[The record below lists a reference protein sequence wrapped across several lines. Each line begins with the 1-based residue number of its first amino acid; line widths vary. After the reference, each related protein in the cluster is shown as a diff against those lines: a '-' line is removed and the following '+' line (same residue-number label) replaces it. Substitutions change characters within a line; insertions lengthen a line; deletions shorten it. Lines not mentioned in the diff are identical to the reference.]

1 MKNQIKSFF
10 KRNNKS
16 SFKSKEIAK
25 RLKIRDDNSYQLLKA
40 TLHQLES
47 EQFLSRN
54 GKRYKLYTLPD
65 TNRLIGQ
72 FNLNE
77 GGYGFVIPKNS
88 KTGDIFIAARNI
100 NNAFHGDK
108 VEVVLFAKQKGKN
121 LEGQITKIIERK
133 RKEIVGQL
141 KKSKS
146 FYFVTPDDPKIHRD
160 IYIESK
166 NLQNSKTGDKVA
178 IGNISWEDRM
188 LNPVGEIIEVIG
200 KEGSLQAEIT
210 SIARE
215 FGIPI
220 SFDKK
225 TMQEA
230 ESLSP
235 EIGEEEITRRIDFRN
250 TNVFTI
256 DPIDAKD
263 FDDALSIEKLDNG
276 NYKVGVHIADV
287 THYVKAGSSIDKE
300 AAVRGNSVY
309 FVGKAISMLPEKLS
323 NNLCSLLPD
332 KDRLTFSVIFEITN
346 GGKVLNHLIAKTIIN
361 SKKRFTYADAQNIIE
376 SGNGEYS
383 DEINLLNTLA
393 KTLRS
398 KRMKEGSFEFFTP
411 EVEFQLDDTG
421 KPANVLKKEIKESN
435 MLVEEFMLLAN
446 KTIAEKIFS
455 RGNIP
460 FIYRVHDYP
469 DEEKI
474 EEFSRF
480 VKSLG
485 YSFNPKA
492 GKAASQFNQ
501 LMRQVKGT
509 EEEAVINELAVRS
522 MAKAV
527 YSAKNIG
534 HYGLG
539 FKNYT
544 HFTSPIRRYADLLV
558 HRVLDKTLISK
569 TGKHYSLDNLTKI
582 CEHISATERTAMEA
596 ERRSV
601 KLKQMQFL
609 QDKIGHEFHA
619 VISGVANYGIFV
631 ELTDIL
637 AQGLIRARDL
647 EGDFYVLDEKKYSLI
662 GKRTKKQFRL
672 GDKITVKLVRLDLD
686 NLELDFITS
695 ENQVRQWQT

>member
-1 MKNQIKSFF
+1 MKNQLKSFF
-10 KRNNKS
+10 QKNPGS
-16 SFKSKEIAK
+16 SFKTKEIAK
-25 RLKIRDDNSYQLLKA
+25 KLNIKDDNNYQLLKA

-47 EQFLSRN
+47 EKFLLRN
-54 GKRYKLYTLPD
+54 GKRYKLFTLPK
-65 TNRLIGQ
+65 TNRLIGH

-77 GGYGFVIPKNS
+77 GGYGFVTPKNS
-88 KTGDIFIAARNI
+88 RTGDIFIAARNI
-100 NNAFHGDK
+100 GNAFHGDK

-121 LEGQITKIIERK
+121 LEGQITKIVERK

-141 KKSKS
+141 KKSRS

-160 IYIESK
+160 IYVESK
-166 NLQNSKTGDKVA
+166 NLHDSKTGDKVA
-178 IGNISWEDRM
+178 VGNILWEDRM

-200 KEGSLQAEIT
+200 KEGTLLAEVT

-215 FGIPI
+215 FGIPF
-220 SFDKK
+220 SFNKNILH
-225 TMQEA
+225 EA
-230 ESLSP
+230 ENLNAGIS
-235 EIGEEEITRRIDFRN
+235 EEEISKRLDFRSK
-250 TNVFTI
+250 NVFTI

-287 THYVKAGSSIDKE
+287 SYYVKAGSPIDKE
-300 AAVRGNSVY
+300 ASARGNSVY

-323 NNLCSLLPD
+323 NNLCSLVPNE
-332 KDRLTFSVIFEITN
+332 DRLTFSVIFEMTN
-346 GGKVLNHLIAKTIIN
+346 KGIILNHQIAKTIIN
-361 SKKRFTYADAQNIIE
+361 SKKRFTYEDVQIIIE
-376 SGNGEYS
+376 SSEGEYS

-393 KTLRS
+393 KILRS

-411 EVEFQLDDTG
+411 EVVFQLDENGQPT
-421 KPANVLKKEIKESN
+421 NILKKELKESN

-446 KTIAEKIFS
+446 KTIAERIFS

-460 FIYRVHDYP
+460 FIYRVHDLP

-474 EEFSRF
+474 QEFSRF

-492 GKAASQFNQ
+492 GKAASQFNN
-501 LMRQVKGT
+501 LMIQIKGT
-509 EEEAVINELAVRS
+509 EEEGVINELAIRS

-527 YSAKNIG
+527 YSTKNIG

-544 HFTSPIRRYADLLV
+544 HFTSPIRRYSDLLV
-558 HRVLDKTLISK
+558 HRILDKTLISK

-601 KLKQMQFL
+601 KLKQIQFL
-609 QDKIGHEFHA
+609 QDKVGYEFNA
-619 VISGVANYGIFV
+619 VISGVVNYGIFV

-637 AQGLIRARDL
+637 AEGLIRAKDL
-647 EGDFYVLDEKKYSLI
+647 EGDFYVLDERKYSLI

-672 GDKITVKLVRLDLD
+672 GDKITVKLIRLDVD
-686 NLELDFITS
+686 NLELDFVTS
-695 ENQVRQWQT
+695 ENKVN

>member
-10 KRNNKS
+10 KKNPSN

-25 RLKIRDDNSYQLLKA
+25 RLKIKDDSNYLLLKS

-54 GKRYKLYTLPD
+54 GKRYKLFFLPE
-65 TNRLIGQ
+65 TNRLIGY
-72 FNLNE
+72 FKLND
-77 GGYGFVIPKNS
+77 GGYGFVTAKNS

-100 NNAFHGDK
+100 NSAFHGDK

-141 KKSKS
+141 KRSKS

-160 IYIESK
+160 IYIDIG
-166 NLQNSKTGDKVA
+166 NLQSSKPGDKVA
-178 IGNISWEDRM
+178 VGNISWEDRK
-188 LNPVGEIIEVIG
+188 LNPVGEIVEVIG
-200 KEGSLQAEIT
+200 KEGTLHSEIT

-220 SFDKK
+220 LFDKK
-225 TMQEA
+225 TLLET
-230 ESLSP
+230 ESLNP
-235 EIGEEEITRRIDFRN
+235 VIIEEDVAKRLDFRSK
-250 TNVFTI
+250 NVLTI
-256 DPIDAKD
+256 DPKDAKD
-263 FDDALSIEKLDNG
+263 FDDALSIEKLENG
-276 NYKVGVHIADV
+276 NYQVGVHIADV
-287 THYVKAGSSIDKE
+287 SHYVKAGSSIDKE
-300 AAVRGNSVY
+300 ASVRGNSVY
-309 FVGKAISMLPEKLS
+309 FIGKAFSMLPEKLS
-323 NNLCSLLPD
+323 NNLCSLVPNE
-332 KDRLTFSVIFEITN
+332 DRLTFSVIFEMTVKGI
-346 GGKVLNHLIAKTIIN
+346 VVSHQIAKTIIK
-361 SKKRFTYADAQNIIE
+361 SKRRFTYEDVQKIIE
-376 SGNGEYS
+376 SGDGEYS
-383 DEINLLNTLA
+383 NEINLLDTLA
-393 KTLRS
+393 KILRS

-411 EVEFQLDDTG
+411 EVEFQLDEKG
-421 KPANVLKKEIKESN
+421 CPVSILKKEIKESN

-460 FIYRVHDYP
+460 FVYRVHDYP
-469 DEEKI
+469 DNEKI

-492 GKAASQFNQ
+492 GKAASQYNN

-509 EEEAVINELAVRS
+509 EEESVINELAVRS
-522 MAKAV
+522 MAKAI
-527 YSAKNIG
+527 YSTKNIG

-558 HRVLDKTLISK
+558 HRILDKTYISK
-569 TGKHYSLDNLTKI
+569 SGKHYSLEQLTKI
-582 CEHISATERTAMEA
+582 CEHISVTERTAMEA

-601 KLKQMQFL
+601 KLKQIQFL
-609 QDKIGHEFHA
+609 KDKIGQEFHA

-637 AQGLIRARDL
+637 AEGLIRARDL
-647 EGDFYVLDEKKYSLI
+647 EGDFYVLDEEKYSLI

-695 ENQVRQWQT
+695 ENQVH

>member
-10 KRNNKS
+10 KRNTKS

-166 NLQNSKTGDKVA
+166 NLHNSKTGDKVA

-225 TMQEA
+225 TMQET

-235 EIGEEEITRRIDFRN
+235 EIGEEEITKRLDFRN
-250 TNVFTI
+250 KNVFTI

-287 THYVKAGSSIDKE
+287 SHYVKAGSSIDKE

-323 NNLCSLLPD
+323 NNLCSLVPNE
-332 KDRLTFSVIFEITN
+332 DRLTFSVIFEVSAKGTI
-346 GGKVLNHLIAKTIIN
+346 LNHQIAKTIIN
-361 SKKRFTYADAQNIIE
+361 SKKRFTYEDAQQIIE
-376 SGNGEYS
+376 TGTGEFS
-383 DEINLLNTLA
+383 DEINLINTLA
-393 KTLRS
+393 TVLRS

-411 EVEFQLDDTG
+411 EVAFQLDDTG
-421 KPANVLKKEIKESN
+421 QPTNVLKKEIKVSN

-446 KTIAEKIFS
+446 KTIAERIFS

-460 FIYRVHDYP
+460 FVYRVHDFP

-485 YSFNPKA
+485 YSFNPKT
-492 GKAASQFNQ
+492 GRAASQFNR
-501 LMRQVKGT
+501 LMNQVKGT
-509 EEEAVINELAVRS
+509 EEEGVINELAVRS

-527 YSAKNIG
+527 YSTKNIG

-539 FKNYT
+539 FKSYT

-558 HRVLDKTLISK
+558 HRVLYKTMISK

-609 QDKIGHEFHA
+609 QDKIGNEFHA

-672 GDKITVKLVRLDLD
+672 GDKITVKLVRLDLE
-686 NLELDFITS
+686 NLELDFITT
-695 ENQVRQWQT
+695 ENQVHQW

>member
-160 IYIESK
+160 IYVESK
-166 NLQNSKTGDKVA
+166 NLQNSKIGDKVA

-220 SFDKK
+220 SFDNK

-235 EIGEEEITRRIDFRN
+235 EIGKEEITRRLDFRN
-250 TNVFTI
+250 KNVFTI

-287 THYVKAGSSIDKE
+287 SHYVKAGSSIDKE

-323 NNLCSLLPD
+323 NNLCSLVPD
-332 KDRLTFSVIFEITN
+332 KDRLTFSVISEITN
-346 GGKVLNHLIAKTIIN
+346 GGKVLNHVIAKTIIN

-376 SGNGEYS
+376 NGNGEYS

-485 YSFNPKA
+485 YSFNPKV

-569 TGKHYSLDNLTKI
+569 TGKHYSLDNLNKI

-637 AQGLIRARDL
+637 AQGLIRVRDL

-695 ENQVRQWQT
+695 ENHVQQWQT

>member
-10 KRNNKS
+10 KENPGS
-16 SFKSKEIAK
+16 SFKSKEVAK
-25 RLKIRDDNSYQLLKA
+25 RLKIKDDQRYQLLKND
-40 TLHQLES
+40 LHQLES

-54 GKRYKLYTLPD
+54 GKRYKLYSMPESNILV
-65 TNRLIGQ
+65 GY
-72 FNLNE
+72 FNLND
-77 GGYGFVIPKNS
+77 GGYGFVTPKNS

-100 NNAFHGDK
+100 NSAFHGDK

-121 LEGQITKIIERK
+121 LEGQITKVIERK

-160 IYIESK
+160 IYVDEKSLK
-166 NLQNSKTGDKVA
+166 ESKTGDKVA
-178 IGNISWEDRM
+178 VGNISWEDRM
-188 LNPVGEIIEVIG
+188 QNPVGEVVEVIG
-200 KEGSLQAEIT
+200 KEGTLHTEVT

-215 FGIPI
+215 FGIP
-220 SFDKK
+220 FLFNEK
-225 TMQEA
+225 TNVEA
-230 ESLSP
+230 EKINLEIDET
-235 EIGEEEITRRIDFRN
+235 EIGIRIDFRN
-250 TNVFTI
+250 KNVFTI
-256 DPIDAKD
+256 DPVDAKD
-263 FDDALSIEKLDNG
+263 FDDALSIEKLENG

-287 THYVKAGSSIDKE
+287 SHYVKAGTSIDKE
-300 AAVRGNSVY
+300 ASGRGNSVY
-309 FVGKAISMLPEKLS
+309 LVGKAIPMLPEKLS
-323 NNLCSLLPD
+323 NNICSLVPNE
-332 KDRLTFSVIFEITN
+332 DRLTFSVIFEMTEKGETI
-346 GGKVLNHLIAKTIIN
+346 NHQIAKTIIN
-361 SKKRFTYADAQNIIE
+361 SKRRFTYEEAQKIIE
-376 SGNGEYS
+376 SGEGDFFNEV
-383 DEINLLNTLA
+383 ILLNELA
-393 KTLRS
+393 KHLRS
-398 KRMKEGSFEFFTP
+398 KRMKNGSFEFFSP
-411 EVEFQLDDTG
+411 EVEFQLDESG
-421 KPANVLKKEIKESN
+421 YPSNILKKEMKESN

-446 KTIAEKIFS
+446 KTIAERIFS

-460 FIYRVHDYP
+460 FVYRVHDLP

-474 EEFSRF
+474 TEFTRF

-485 YSFNPKA
+485 YSFNPKG
-492 GKAASQFNQ
+492 GKAAIQFNQ
-501 LMRQVKGT
+501 LMQQVKGT
-509 EEEAVINELAVRS
+509 EEEGVISELAVRS
-522 MAKAV
+522 MAKAI
-527 YSAKNIG
+527 YSTKNIG

-569 TGKHYSLDNLTKI
+569 SGKNYSLDLLTKI

-601 KLKQMQFL
+601 KLKKIQFL
-609 QDKIGHEFHA
+609 QNRLGEEFHA
-619 VISGVANYGIFV
+619 VISGVVNYGIFV

-637 AQGLIRARDL
+637 AEGLIRARDL

-672 GDKITVKLVRLDLD
+672 GDKITVKLVRVDLE

-695 ENQVRQWQT
+695 NNKI

>member
-10 KRNNKS
+10 KENPGH
-16 SFKSKEIAK
+16 SFKSKEVAK
-25 RLKIRDDNSYQLLKA
+25 RLKIKDDQSYLLLKNN
-40 TLHQLES
+40 LHQLEA

-54 GKRYKLYTLPD
+54 GKRYKLYSLPD
-65 TNRLIGQ
+65 TNKLTGY
-72 FNLNE
+72 FNLND
-77 GGYGFVIPKNS
+77 GGYGFVTPKNS

-100 NNAFHGDK
+100 NSAFHGDK

-121 LEGQITKIIERK
+121 LEGQITKVIARK

-141 KKSKS
+141 KKSRS

-160 IYIESK
+160 IYVDEKSLK
-166 NLQNSKTGDKVA
+166 ESKTGDKVA
-178 IGNISWEDRM
+178 VGNISWEDRM
-188 LNPVGEIIEVIG
+188 QNPVGEIVEVIG
-200 KEGSLQAEIT
+200 EEGTLKAEVT

-215 FGIPI
+215 FGIP
-220 SFDKK
+220 FLFNEKVL
-225 TMQEA
+225 TEA
-230 ESLSP
+230 EKINL
-235 EIGEEEITRRIDFRN
+235 EIDEKEIDRRTDFRN
-250 TNVFTI
+250 KNVFTI
-256 DPIDAKD
+256 DPLDAKD
-263 FDDALSIEKLDNG
+263 FDDALSIETLENG

-287 THYVKAGSSIDKE
+287 SQYVKAGTSLDKE
-300 AAVRGNSVY
+300 ASARGNSVY
-309 FVGKAISMLPEKLS
+309 FVGKAIPMLPEKLS
-323 NNLCSLLPD
+323 NNLCSLVPNE
-332 KDRLTFSVIFEITN
+332 DRLTFSVIFEMT
-346 GGKVLNHLIAKTIIN
+346 GKGDTVNHQIAKTIIN
-361 SKKRFTYADAQNIIE
+361 SKRRFTYEEAQTIIQT
-376 SGNGEYS
+376 GEGDFS
-383 DEINLLNTLA
+383 DDVNLLNELA
-393 KTLRS
+393 KNLRS
-398 KRMKEGSFEFFTP
+398 KRMKSGSFEFFTP
-411 EVEFQLDDTG
+411 EVQFQLDENG
-421 KPANVLKKEIKESN
+421 LPSNILKKEIKESN

-446 KTIAEKIFS
+446 KTIAERIFS

-460 FIYRVHDYP
+460 FVYRVHDYP

-474 EEFSRF
+474 TEFARF

-485 YSFNPKA
+485 YSFNPKV

-501 LMRQVKGT
+501 LMRQVRGT
-509 EEEAVINELAVRS
+509 EEEGVINELAVRS
-522 MAKAV
+522 MAKAI
-527 YSAKNIG
+527 YSTKNIG

-569 TGKHYSLDNLTKI
+569 SGRNYSLDQLTKI

-601 KLKQMQFL
+601 KLKQIQYL
-609 QDKIGHEFHA
+609 QNKLGEEFHA
-619 VISGVANYGIFV
+619 VISGVVNYGIFV

-637 AQGLIRARDL
+637 AEGLIRARDL

-672 GDKITVKLVRLDLD
+672 GDKITVKLVRVDAE

-695 ENQVRQWQT
+695 NSELHK

>member
-1 MKNQIKSFF
+1 MKNKVKSFF
-10 KRNNKS
+10 QNNPGS
-16 SFKSKEIAK
+16 SFKAKEIARK
-25 RLKIRDDNSYQLLKA
+25 LNIKDDNDYQLLKA
-40 TLHQLES
+40 NLHQLES
-47 EQFLSRN
+47 EKFLSRN
-54 GKRYKLYTLPD
+54 GKRYKLFTLPE
-65 TNRLIGQ
+65 TNRLIGN

-77 GGYGFVIPKNS
+77 GGYGFVTPKNS

-100 NNAFHGDK
+100 GNAFHGDK

-146 FYFVTPDDPKIHRD
+146 FYFITPDDPKIHRD

-166 NLQNSKTGDKVA
+166 NLQGSKTGDKVA
-178 IGNISWEDRM
+178 VGNISWEDRM
-188 LNPVGEIIEVIG
+188 LNPVGGIIEVIG
-200 KEGSLQAEIT
+200 KEGTLISEVT

-215 FGIPI
+215 FGIPV

-225 TMQEA
+225 SIHEA
-230 ESLSP
+230 ENLSA
-235 EIGEEEITRRIDFRN
+235 EISEKEISKRLDFRSN
-250 TNVFTI
+250 NVFTI
-256 DPIDAKD
+256 DPVDAKD

-287 THYVKAGSSIDKE
+287 SHYVKAGSSIDKE
-300 AAVRGNSVY
+300 ASARGNSVY

-323 NNLCSLLPD
+323 NNLCSLVPYE
-332 KDRLTFSVIFEITN
+332 DRLTFSVIFEMTN
-346 GGKVLNHLIAKTIIN
+346 KGILLNHQIAKTIIN
-361 SKKRFTYADAQNIIE
+361 SKHRFTYEDVQKIIE
-376 SGNGEYS
+376 SGEGEYS
-383 DEINLLNTLA
+383 DEIILLNTLA
-393 KTLRS
+393 KILRN

-411 EVEFQLDDTG
+411 EVEFQLDENG
-421 KPANVLKKEIKESN
+421 QPINILKKEIKESN

-446 KTIAEKIFS
+446 KTIAERIFS

-460 FIYRVHDYP
+460 FVYRVHDVP

-474 EEFSRF
+474 QEFSRF

-485 YSFNPKA
+485 YSFNLKV
-492 GKAASQFNQ
+492 GKTAIQFNN
-501 LMRQVKGT
+501 LMRKVKGT
-509 EEEAVINELAVRS
+509 EEEGVINELAVRS

-527 YSAKNIG
+527 YSTKNIG

-558 HRVLDKTLISK
+558 HRILNKTLISK

-601 KLKQMQFL
+601 KLKQIQFL
-609 QDKIGHEFHA
+609 QDKLGYEFNA

-637 AQGLIRARDL
+637 AEGLIRARDL
-647 EGDFYVLDEKKYSLI
+647 EGDFYVLDERKYSLI

-672 GDKITVKLVRLDLD
+672 GDRITVKLVRLDLD

-695 ENQVRQWQT
+695 ENQVH

>member
-1 MKNQIKSFF
+1 MKNKVKSFF
-10 KRNNKS
+10 QNNPGS
-16 SFKSKEIAK
+16 SFKAKEIARK
-25 RLKIRDDNSYQLLKA
+25 LNIKDDNDYQLLKA
-40 TLHQLES
+40 NLHQLES
-47 EQFLSRN
+47 EKFLSRN
-54 GKRYKLYTLPD
+54 GKRYKLFTLPE
-65 TNRLIGQ
+65 TNRLIGN

-77 GGYGFVIPKNS
+77 GGYGFVTPKNS

-100 NNAFHGDK
+100 GNAFHGDK

-146 FYFVTPDDPKIHRD
+146 FYFITPDDPKIHRD

-166 NLQNSKTGDKVA
+166 NLQGSKTGDKVA
-178 IGNISWEDRM
+178 VGNISWEDRM
-188 LNPVGEIIEVIG
+188 LNPVGGIIEVIG
-200 KEGSLQAEIT
+200 KEGTLISEVT

-215 FGIPI
+215 FGIPV

-225 TMQEA
+225 SIHEA
-230 ESLSP
+230 ENLSA
-235 EIGEEEITRRIDFRN
+235 EISEKEISKRLDFRSN
-250 TNVFTI
+250 NVFTI
-256 DPIDAKD
+256 DPVDAKD

-287 THYVKAGSSIDKE
+287 SHYVKAGSSIDKE
-300 AAVRGNSVY
+300 ASARGNSVY

-323 NNLCSLLPD
+323 NNLCSLVPYE
-332 KDRLTFSVIFEITN
+332 DRLTFSVIFEMTN
-346 GGKVLNHLIAKTIIN
+346 KGILLNHQIAKTIIN
-361 SKKRFTYADAQNIIE
+361 SKHRFTYEDVQKIIE
-376 SGNGEYS
+376 SGEGEYS
-383 DEINLLNTLA
+383 DEIILLNTLA
-393 KTLRS
+393 KILRN

-411 EVEFQLDDTG
+411 EVEFQLDENG
-421 KPANVLKKEIKESN
+421 QPINILKKEIKESN

-446 KTIAEKIFS
+446 KTIAERIFS

-460 FIYRVHDYP
+460 FVYRVHDVP

-474 EEFSRF
+474 QEFSRF

-485 YSFNPKA
+485 YSFNLKA
-492 GKAASQFNQ
+492 GKTAIQFNN
-501 LMRQVKGT
+501 LMRKVKGT
-509 EEEAVINELAVRS
+509 EEEGVINELAVRS

-527 YSAKNIG
+527 YSTKNIG

-558 HRVLDKTLISK
+558 HRILNKTLISK

-601 KLKQMQFL
+601 KLKQIQFL
-609 QDKIGHEFHA
+609 QDKLGYEFNA

-637 AQGLIRARDL
+637 AEGLIRARDL
-647 EGDFYVLDEKKYSLI
+647 EGDFYVLDERKYSLI

-672 GDKITVKLVRLDLD
+672 GDRITVKLVRLDLD

-695 ENQVRQWQT
+695 ENQVH

>member
-1 MKNQIKSFF
+1 MKNQVKSFF
-10 KRNNKS
+10 QNNPGS
-16 SFKSKEIAK
+16 SFKTKEIARK
-25 RLKIRDDNSYQLLKA
+25 LNIKDDNDYQLLKA
-40 TLHQLES
+40 NLHQLES
-47 EQFLSRN
+47 EKFLSRN
-54 GKRYKLYTLPD
+54 GKRYKLFTLPE
-65 TNRLIGQ
+65 TNRLIGN

-77 GGYGFVIPKNS
+77 GGYGFVTPKNS

-100 NNAFHGDK
+100 GNAFHGDK

-146 FYFVTPDDPKIHRD
+146 FYFITPDDPKIHRD
-160 IYIESK
+160 IYVESK
-166 NLQNSKTGDKVA
+166 NLQGSKTGDKVA
-178 IGNISWEDRM
+178 VGNISWEDRM

-200 KEGSLQAEIT
+200 KEGTLLSEVT

-215 FGIPI
+215 FGIPV

-225 TMQEA
+225 SVHEA
-230 ESLSP
+230 ENLSA
-235 EIGEEEITRRIDFRN
+235 EISEEEISKRLDFRSN
-250 TNVFTI
+250 NVFTI
-256 DPIDAKD
+256 DPVDAKD

-287 THYVKAGSSIDKE
+287 SHYVKASSSIDKE
-300 AAVRGNSVY
+300 ASARGNSVY

-323 NNLCSLLPD
+323 NNLCSLVPYE
-332 KDRLTFSVIFEITN
+332 DRLTFSVIFEMTN
-346 GGKVLNHLIAKTIIN
+346 KGILLNHQIAKTIIN
-361 SKKRFTYADAQNIIE
+361 SKHRFTYEDVQKIIE
-376 SGNGEYS
+376 SSDGGFS
-383 DEINLLNTLA
+383 DEIILLNTLA
-393 KTLRS
+393 KILRN

-411 EVEFQLDDTG
+411 EVEFRLDENG
-421 KPANVLKKEIKESN
+421 QPINILKKEIKESN

-446 KTIAEKIFS
+446 KTIAERIFS

-460 FIYRVHDYP
+460 FVYRVHDFP

-474 EEFSRF
+474 QEFSRF

-485 YSFNPKA
+485 YSFNLKA
-492 GKAASQFNQ
+492 GKTAIQFNN
-501 LMRQVKGT
+501 LMRKVKGT
-509 EEEAVINELAVRS
+509 EEEGVINELAVRS

-527 YSAKNIG
+527 YSTKNIG

-558 HRVLDKTLISK
+558 HRILNKTLISK

-582 CEHISATERTAMEA
+582 CEHISTTERTAMEA

-601 KLKQMQFL
+601 KLKQIQFL
-609 QDKIGHEFHA
+609 QDKLGYEFNA

-637 AQGLIRARDL
+637 AEGLIRARDL
-647 EGDFYVLDEKKYSLI
+647 EGDFYVLDERKYSLI

-672 GDKITVKLVRLDLD
+672 GDRITVKLVRLDLD

-695 ENQVRQWQT
+695 ENQVH

>member
-346 GGKVLNHLIAKTIIN
+346 GGKVLNHVIAKTIIN

>member
-1 MKNQIKSFF
+1 MKNQLKSFF
-10 KRNNKS
+10 KKNPQS

-25 RLKIRDDNSYQLLKA
+25 RIKVKDDISYQLLKA

-54 GKRYKLYTLPD
+54 GKRYKLHSLPD
-65 TNRLIGQ
+65 TNRMVGY
-72 FNLNE
+72 FVLNE
-77 GGYGFVIPKNS
+77 SGYGFVTPKNS
-88 KTGDIFIAARNI
+88 KAGDIFIAARNT

-121 LEGQITKIIERK
+121 LEGQITKIIDRK

-146 FYFVTPDDPKIHRD
+146 YYFVTPDDPKIHRD
-160 IYIESK
+160 IYVESK
-166 NLQNSKTGDKVA
+166 NLQGSKTGDKVA

-188 LNPVGEIIEVIG
+188 MNPVGEIVEVIG
-200 KEGSLQAEIT
+200 EEGSLQAEIT

-220 SFDKK
+220 SFDLK
-225 TMQEA
+225 TIQEA
-230 ESLSP
+230 ERLSLESSQ
-235 EIGEEEITRRIDFRN
+235 EEINKRLDFRSK
-250 TNVFTI
+250 NVFTI
-256 DPIDAKD
+256 DPVDAKD

-287 THYVKAGSSIDKE
+287 SYYVHAGSSIDKE
-300 AAVRGNSVY
+300 ASARGNSVY
-309 FVGKAISMLPEKLS
+309 FIGKAISMLPEKLS
-323 NNLCSLLPD
+323 NNLCSLVPD
-332 KDRLTFSVIFEITN
+332 EDRLTFSVIFEMTPKGRVI
-346 GGKVLNHLIAKTIIN
+346 NHQIAKTIIK
-361 SKKRFTYADAQNIIE
+361 SKKRFTYEEAQQIIE
-376 SGNGEYS
+376 SGTGEYS

-393 KTLRS
+393 KVMRS

-411 EVEFQLDDTG
+411 EVSFQLDDDG
-421 KPANVLKKEIKESN
+421 QPINVLKKEIKDSN

-446 KTIAEKIFS
+446 KTIAERIFS

-460 FIYRVHDYP
+460 FVYRVHDYP

-474 EEFSRF
+474 AEFSRF

-492 GKAASQFNQ
+492 GRAASQFNR
-501 LMRQVKGT
+501 LMNQVKGT

-527 YSAKNIG
+527 YSTKNIG

-539 FKNYT
+539 FKSYT

-558 HRVLDKTLISK
+558 HRILDKTLISK

-601 KLKQMQFL
+601 KLKQIQFL
-609 QDKIGHEFHA
+609 QDKIGNEFHA

-637 AQGLIRARDL
+637 AQGLIRVKDL

-686 NLELDFITS
+686 NLELDFITT
-695 ENQVRQWQT
+695 ENHF